1 MCVVI
6 GEQSLESGVDGIHVC
21 VLRLLKVDIRQH
33 SPEYGRERNGAID
46 FASAHLRLVV
56 VQVSIS
62 FSTEIVL
69 SSERRSPKYNSTKRA
84 EEASLSLC
92 SIQKSTSFFSSSRV
106 NAKRI
111 AARMR
116 NATQKVALR
125 KEIAALEAERV
136 ALQRLLPRLAERY
149 AVRHEEKKKL

>member
-1 MCVVI
+1 MVLTFVFFALSKSTY
-6 GEQSLESGVDGIHVC
+6 GSSLLNTGVNGMERETSLLPIL
-21 VLRLLKVDIRQH
+21 VLL
-33 SPEYGRERNGAID
+33 
-46 FASAHLRLVV
+46 V

-69 SSERRSPKYNSTKRA
+69 SSERRNPKYNSTKRA

-111 AARMR
+111 ASRTR
-116 NATQKVALR
+116 NAAQKVALR

-136 ALQRLLPRLAERY
+136 ALQRLLSRLAERY
-149 AVRHEEKKKL
+149 AVRHEGEGKS

>member
-1 MCVVI
+1 MVLTLVCFAFSKSTKGRTRRNTGVK
-6 GEQSLESGVDGIHVC
+6 GMERLTSLLPSF
-21 VLRLLKVDIRQH
+21 VLL
-33 SPEYGRERNGAID
+33 
-46 FASAHLRLVV
+46 V

-136 ALQRLLPRLAERY
+136 ALQRLLSRLAERY
-149 AVRHEEKKKL
+149 AVRYEEQRES